1 MTLPLFFLEHY
12 ALEPFAAGLQDRRR
26 EVVSKAAAKSLDS
39 RFRGNDE
46 PGQRQTAAVEEF
58 LAHLQVER
66 RMSAH
71 TLDAYRRDLT
81 ALAEWSNAQSADIT
95 ALQTE
100 QLRAFVAAEHRR
112 GLSPKSLQRRLS
124 ACRSFYRW
132 LLRHSRIAASP
143 ADAIRAPKA
152 PRKLPQVLDADEA
165 SRLVEVPT
173 DVPLGLR
180 DRALLELFYSSGL
193 RLSELCALRWH
204 DLAEGLVT
212 VLGKGNKQ
220 RRVPVGSHARAALT
234 AWRADQKAANYAPVF
249 PGRNGPITPRAVQLR
264 LKQLAIKQGM
274 FKHVHPHLLRHSFAS
289 HVLESSGD
297 LRGVQELLGH
307 ADIATTQIYTHLDF
321 QHLAKVYDAAHPRA
335 KRKR

>member
-1 MTLPLFFLEHY
+1 M
-12 ALEPFAAGLQDRRR
+12 GDI
-26 EVVSKAAAKSLDS
+26 D
-39 RFRGNDE
+39 D
-46 PGQRQTAAVEEF
+46 F
-58 LAHLQVER
+58 LAHLAIER

-71 TLDAYRRDLT
+71 TLDAYRRDLA
-81 ALAEWSNAQSADIT
+81 ALSAWADTRGIV
-95 ALQTE
+95 LVDLHTE
-100 QLRAFVAAEHRR
+100 QLRAFIADEHRR

-132 LLRHSRIAASP
+132 LLRHGRIEASP
-143 ADAIRAPKA
+143 AAAIRAPKA
-152 PRKLPQVLDADEA
+152 PRKLPRVLDVDEA

-173 DVPLGLR
+173 DVPLGVR

-193 RLSELCALRWH
+193 RLSELCALRWR
-204 DLAEGLVT
+204 DLQLDDGLVT
-212 VLGKGNKQ
+212 VLGKGGKQ
-220 RRVPVGSHARAALT
+220 RSVPVGSHARAALA
-234 AWRADQKAANYAPVF
+234 AWRGERPASADAPVF

-264 LKQLAIKQGM
+264 LRQLALRQGLS
-274 FKHVHPHLLRHSFAS
+274 KRVHPHLLRHSFAS